1 MTTSEERASEQ
12 DGRHSQ
18 IDASRDSEFD
28 LSDIPINKIFT
39 LIFIHDKNKD
49 QLLLGEKQR
58 GPLLGQWNGFG
69 GKVERSLKE
78 TVAESADRE
87 LAEEAFIRATPN
99 LFPIGHIQWVV
110 STPSDPSQS
119 PPKPQ
124 KQPYRDVMIVYKAH
138 GLEKISH
145 SPSSS
150 LTESQ
155 ILSIS
160 HSDNKIEFVPSDEM
174 APAWWPVSKLPW
186 ESMRINH
193 KVWYPY
199 MLSDRPYRGVYW
211 YNATQDPAVKSANA
225 QRESIKEIWVE
236 DLKRRRVQFGPRI
249 SSLTS
254 DATTRD
260 HDDLEKYSS
269 LVFGNDSPL
278 SLSEAVSEATYAGAP
293 IECGTMDMDWLLG
306 AVKQAERDLGLCFG

>member
-1 MTTSEERASEQ
+1 MNEQ
-12 DGRHSQ
+12 GCRDSLTET
-18 IDASRDSEFD
+18 SRDSEFN
-28 LSDIPINKIFT
+28 LSAIPINKIFT
-39 LIFIHDKNKD
+39 LIFIHDKDKD

-69 GKVERSLKE
+69 GKVEKSLRE

-87 LAEEAFIRATPN
+87 LAEEAFVRATPN

-119 PPKPQ
+119 PSEPQ

-138 GLEKISH
+138 GLEKISPP
-145 SPSSS
+145 PSSS
-150 LTESQ
+150 PTESR
-155 ILSIS
+155 ILSTGN
-160 HSDNKIEFVPSDEM
+160 SDIKDEFVPSDEM

-211 YNATQDPAVKSANA
+211 YNVTLDPAVKAANA

-236 DLKRRRVQFGPRI
+236 DLEKRRVQFGPRI
-249 SSLTS
+249 SMLDS
-254 DATTRD
+254 DITTQG
-260 HDDLEKYSS
+260 HDDLEKYTN
-269 LVFGNDSPL
+269 LVFGKDSPL
-278 SLSEAVSEATYAGAP
+278 SLSEAVSEVTFAGAP
-293 IECGTMDMDWLLG
+293 IECSTTDMDWLLG
-306 AVKQAERDLGLCFG
+306 AVKQAERDLGLCYV